1 MATGNNFYQGETI
14 TVGFAAYEDN
24 ADVPVNI
31 TGYDITAILYNASR
45 GRILTMSTN
54 EGGYLIVN
62 RVGTSELT
70 VTVPAAFTSKI
81 YPGLLKIE
89 VKLTERETGKVAIAM
104 TDVIYLMGCKIGG
117 INL

>member
-1 MATGNNFYQGETI
+1 MATGNNFYQGEPI
-14 TVGFAAYEDN
+14 TVGFAAYEDD
-24 ADVPVNI
+24 A
-31 TGYDITAILYNASR
+31 DITAILYNASR